1 MITII
6 TDDYLSWRGKPFVE
20 TPKEQKKE
28 ADDIKNILY
37 MLHTTLI
44 IDNLW
49 LTYIARET
57 NKNEV

>member
-6 TDDYLSWRGKPFVE
+6 NDDYLSCRGKPFAE
-20 TPKEQKKE
+20 IPKEQKKE

-37 MLHTTLI
+37 MLHTTPI
-44 IDNLW
+44 IDNLG

-57 NKNEV
+57 NKNEI